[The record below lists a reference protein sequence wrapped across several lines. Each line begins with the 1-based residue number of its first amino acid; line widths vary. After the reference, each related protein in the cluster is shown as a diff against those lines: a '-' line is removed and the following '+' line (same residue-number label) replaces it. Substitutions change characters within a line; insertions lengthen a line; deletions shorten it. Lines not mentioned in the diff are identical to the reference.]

1 MGGKIEFGRF
11 EGVKKEE
18 GGNKGTC
25 VRFPNSLWIGLGNL
39 TKRHMRQANN
49 LSRTFVYRG
58 IF

>member
-39 TKRHMRQANN
+39 TKRHMQKAKYNFGQQFY
-49 LSRTFVYRG
+49 LQM
-58 IF
+58 